1 MNESRLELSDMDQSN
16 SLIAPPAEFMV
27 NSPEQQLSTPVV
39 IYDSESDNDSEPSSS
54 MDIESNSNKTANNR
68 ANARARQEKIAS
80 LELRMKRA
88 REKPNPW
95 KCSICS
101 NEFRTLEN
109 LRNHVKEN
117 HKKYAYNCERC
128 PYFSK
133 LVGNMRAHERIHDN
147 MERKYMDPG
156 VHSCELCHVWMVTMA
171 FSKHLRVCHGE

>member
-1 MNESRLELSDMDQSN
+1 MVQSN
-16 SLIAPPAEFMV
+16 SLIAPPAEIIV
-27 NSPEQQLSTPVV
+27 NSPEQEMPTPVV
-39 IYDSESDNDSEPSSS
+39 VYDSESDNESELSSS
-54 MDIESNSNKTANNR
+54 MDFESNSNKTAKNR
-68 ANARARQEKIAS
+68 ATTRAKEEKKAS
-80 LELRMKRA
+80 LHLRMRRA

-133 LVGNMRAHERIHDN
+133 LVGNMRTHERIHDE
-147 MERKYMDPG
+147 MGEKYMEPG
-156 VHSCELCHVWMVTMA
+156 VYSCELCNVWMVTRA
-171 FSKHLRVCHGE
+171 FSKHLRLYHGV